1 MTEKQKK
8 WSQIEKIMYIKSV
21 AFKGWFKC
29 DTFSYI
35 LRLEF
40 FSIFLPMNL
49 YHGSNAVIE
58 APNLEHSRKELDF
71 GIGFYTTANY
81 EQAEQFSE
89 KVVERKGGNK
99 IVNIYDFDN
108 ENLQKLKI
116 LKFAEPNGEWL
127 NFVSDNRNSI
137 PLQNDYDIIIGP
149 VANDDVFRTLLLYFA
164 GELSVN
170 ETLDRLKIKRLF
182 NQYVFKNENVLKQ
195 LIFVRAKFVE

>member
-35 LRLEF
+35 LRLEI

-49 YHGSNAVIE
+49 YHGSNAVI
-58 APNLEHSRKELDF
+58 
-71 GIGFYTTANY
+71 
-81 EQAEQFSE
+81 
-89 KVVERKGGNK
+89 
-99 IVNIYDFDN
+99 
-108 ENLQKLKI
+108 
-116 LKFAEPNGEWL
+116 
-127 NFVSDNRNSI
+127 
-137 PLQNDYDIIIGP
+137 
-149 VANDDVFRTLLLYFA
+149 FA

-182 NQYVFKNENVLKQ
+182 NQYVFKNETVLKQ